1 MNEETAKSII
11 DHLSRRNV
19 SGHKII
25 FNSESQA
32 DKNIPE
38 IMYFL
43 GEGYKSEKLWVDT
56 SNGEVAYRFTKT

>member
-11 DHLSRRNV
+11 DHLDMKNV

-32 DKNIPE
+32 YKNIPE
-38 IMYFL
+38 IMKFL
-43 GEGYKSEKLWVDT
+43 GKSYKSEKLWVDT
-56 SNGEVAYRFTKT
+56 SNGEVAYRFTKV